1 MKMKN
6 NKKFE
11 ELLNSAHLFTG
22 EEQIWCIIKPY
33 AIEDYSLR
41 REYKV
46 QRRSPDEENYPDH
59 INIELKK
66 DVYLTIP
73 ISIVESIDRRKFIT
87 KYN

>member
-1 MKMKN
+1 MIKN
-6 NKKFE
+6 SKFE
-11 ELLNSAHLFTG
+11 ELIDSAYLFTG

-33 AIEDYSLR
+33 AREDYSLR
-41 REYKV
+41 REYKI